1 MFNLDTWFM
10 DVNRDEMQKE
20 TEAIALPYK
29 CGRIEAELIAIR
41 FNARETVQN
50 YNLVQ
55 PKPVRILP

>member
-1 MFNLDTWFM
+1 MFELDTWFTS
-10 DVNRDEMQKE
+10 VNRSEIQKE
-20 TEAIALPYK
+20 TEAIELPYR

-55 PKPVRILP
+55 PKPLRILT

>member
-20 TEAIALPYK
+20 TEAIVLPYK